1 MIYPRTRHEPPTV
14 GAHYDVLDSYYR
26 EIWGEH
32 VHHGLWET
40 GEETPA
46 EATRALIDLVA
57 DRAAI
62 DAGGSA
68 RVCDVGCG
76 YGGTARVLYE
86 RRGADVTGLT
96 VSRAQFAYASE
107 RADERSLRFL
117 CRDWLANELP
127 ASSFDAV
134 IAIESLSHM
143 ADKPRAFAECA
154 RVVAPGGGVVVC
166 DWLAGEAPS
175 RLQRQALL
183 EPICREGRLPSL
195 ASAREYEEL
204 AQAAGLRVES
214 FEDLSSRVG
223 RTWLI
228 CLRRLLRRL
237 ATDPEA
243 RRFLLGPRNPDRA
256 FALSM
261 VRIPL
266 AYRTGAMRLGVL
278 TLSRP

>member
-1 MIYPRTRHEPPTV
+1 MIYPRTRHDPPTV
-14 GAHYDVLDSYYR
+14 GAHYDVLDTYYR

-57 DRAAI
+57 GRAGIA
-62 DAGGSA
+62 AGDGA

-76 YGGTARVLYE
+76 YGGTARALHE
-86 RRGADVTGLT
+86 TRGAEVTGLT

-107 RADERSLRFL
+107 RAGDGLRFL

-143 ADKPRAFAECA
+143 ADKARAFAECA
-154 RVVAPGGGVVVC
+154 RVVRPGGRVVVC
-166 DWLAGEAPS
+166 DWLAGAAPS
-175 RLQRQALL
+175 RLERQALL

-195 ASAREYEEL
+195 ATVREYKAL
-204 AQAAGLRVES
+204 AQEAGLRVER
-214 FEDLSSRVG
+214 FEDISGRVG

-228 CLRRLLRRL
+228 CLRRLGRRL
-237 ATDPEA
+237 VTDAEA
-243 RRFLLGPRNPDRA
+243 RRFLLGPRNPDRTFA
-256 FALSM
+256 FSM

-278 TLSRP
+278 TLSKP

>member
-57 DRAAI
+57 ARAGLV
-62 DAGGSA
+62 GGGGA

-76 YGGTARVLYE
+76 YGGTARVLRE
-86 RRGADVTGLT
+86 TRGAEVTGLT

-107 RADERSLRFL
+107 RAGEGGLRFH

-143 ADKPRAFAECA
+143 ADKARAFRECA
-154 RVVAPGGGVVVC
+154 RVVGPGGRVVVC
-166 DWLAGEAPS
+166 DWLAGETPS
-175 RLQRQALL
+175 RVQRQAFL

-195 ASAREYEEL
+195 ATAREYKAL
-204 AQAAGLRVES
+204 AQEAGLRVER
-214 FEDLSSRVG
+214 FEDLSGRVG

-228 CLRRLLRRL
+228 CLRRLGRRL
-237 ATDPEA
+237 AVDPEA

-278 TLSRP
+278 TMSRP

>member
-62 DAGGSA
+62 AAGA

-76 YGGTARVLYE
+76 YGGTARVLHE
-86 RRGADVTGLT
+86 SLDAEVTGLT
-96 VSRAQFAYASE
+96 VSHAQFAYASE
-107 RADERSLRFL
+107 RGGEGLSFL

-143 ADKPRAFAECA
+143 ADKGRAFSECA
-154 RVVAPGGGVVVC
+154 SVVAPGGRVVVC
-166 DWLAGEAPS
+166 DWLAGERPS
-175 RLQRQALL
+175 RVQRQALL

-195 ASAREYEEL
+195 ATAREYKAL
-204 AQAAGLRVES
+204 AQEAGLRIER

-228 CLRRLLRRL
+228 CLRRLGRRL
-237 ATDPEA
+237 AVDPEA
-243 RRFLLGPRNPDRA
+243 RRFLLGARNPDRA

-261 VRIPL
+261 MRIPL

-278 TLSRP
+278 TMSRP

>member
-14 GAHYDVLDSYYR
+14 GAHYDVLDTYYR

-57 DRAAI
+57 DRAGVEAR
-62 DAGGSA
+62 GA

-76 YGGTARVLYE
+76 YGGTARVLHAN
-86 RRGADVTGLT
+86 RGAEVTGLT
-96 VSRAQFAYASE
+96 VSRAQFAYASD
-107 RADERSLRFL
+107 RAGDGLHFL
-117 CRDWLANELP
+117 CRDWLANNLP

-143 ADKPRAFAECA
+143 ADKARAFAECA
-154 RVVAPGGGVVVC
+154 RVVRPGGRVVVC
-166 DWLAGEAPS
+166 DWLAGQRPS
-175 RLQRQALL
+175 RLERQALL

-195 ASAREYEEL
+195 AAASEYQAL
-204 AQAAGLRVES
+204 AQEAGLRLER
-214 FEDLSSRVG
+214 FEDLSGRVG

-228 CLRRLLRRL
+228 CLRRLGRRL
-237 ATDPEA
+237 AADAEA
-243 RRFLLGPRNPDRA
+243 RRFLLGPRNPDRTFA
-256 FALSM
+256 FSM

-278 TLSRP
+278 TLSKP

>member
-1 MIYPRTRHEPPTV
+1 MIFPRIQHEPPTV
-14 GAHYDVLDSYYR
+14 GAHYDVLDTYYR

-46 EATRALIDLVA
+46 EATGALIDLVA

-62 DAGGSA
+62 AAGGAA

-76 YGGTARVLYE
+76 YGGTARVLHE
-86 RRGADVTGLT
+86 SLGAEVTGLT

-107 RADERSLRFL
+107 RTGVGLRFL

-134 IAIESLSHM
+134 VAIESLSHM
-143 ADKPRAFAECA
+143 ADKERAFAECA
-154 RVVAPGGGVVVC
+154 RVVKPGGRVVVC

-175 RLQRQALL
+175 RLERQALL

-195 ASAREYEEL
+195 ASATEYEAL
-204 AQAAGLRVES
+204 ARGVGLRVES
-214 FEDLSSRVG
+214 FEDLSGRVG

-228 CLRRLLRRL
+228 CGRRL
-237 ATDPEA
+237 ARRLVLDAHA
-243 RRFLLGPRNPDRA
+243 RRFLLGPRNPDRTFA
-256 FALSM
+256 FSM

-278 TLSRP
+278 TMSKP

>member
-14 GAHYDVLDSYYR
+14 GAHYDVLDAYYR

-40 GEETPA
+40 GDETPA

-62 DAGGSA
+62 AAGA

-76 YGGTARVLYE
+76 YGGTARVLHGS
-86 RRGADVTGLT
+86 RGADVTGLT
-96 VSRAQFAYASE
+96 VSRVQFAYAFE
-107 RADERSLRFL
+107 RAGEGLNFL

-143 ADKPRAFAECA
+143 ADKARAFRECA
-154 RVVAPGGGVVVC
+154 RVARPGGRVVVC
-166 DWLAGEAPS
+166 DWLAGETPS
-175 RLQRQALL
+175 RVQRQTLL

-195 ASAREYEEL
+195 ATAREYKAL
-204 AQAAGLRVES
+204 AQEAGLRVER
-214 FEDLSSRVG
+214 FEDLSGRVG

-228 CLRRLLRRL
+228 CLRRLGRRL
-237 ATDPEA
+237 AVDPEA

-278 TLSRP
+278 TMSRH